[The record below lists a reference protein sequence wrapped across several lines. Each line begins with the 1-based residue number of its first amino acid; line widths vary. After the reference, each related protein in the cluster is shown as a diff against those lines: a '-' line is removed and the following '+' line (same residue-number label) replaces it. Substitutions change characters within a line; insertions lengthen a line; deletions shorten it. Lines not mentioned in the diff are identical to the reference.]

1 MAWPIDD
8 PALIERLT
16 LPHDDFRAL
25 MDDVLG
31 LLELPPFDDAFF
43 ERAITYPWARPSG
56 SYALDGDRVVALDAA
71 AAADIGGL
79 PPSDGPDATQAAS
92 AAALRVPLLA
102 VGSNGAPSTLVRK
115 FAHLPEIERRVIVVA
130 GHLHGFDIGPVARL
144 TPYGSLPATPFE
156 SPGTAV
162 RASVLWVTPAQLTAL
177 TWSEMSYLVGW
188 LDPVRFEPDAPA
200 ASTGTPDVTRALV
213 YVSRWGTFTD
223 ERGAPLALEALAA
236 RGRTATA
243 VTQEALLARVAAAA
257 GAPGARALLQRL
269 VDAPRAFM
277 RELEP
282 WLCTRA
288 APFASDR
295 WHPYPGEP
303 APRGEAPPA

>member
-16 LPHDDFRAL
+16 LSHDDFRAL
-25 MDDVLG
+25 MDGFVSM
-31 LLELPPFDDAFF
+31 LELPPFDEAFY

-56 SYALDGDRVVALDAA
+56 SYALDGGRVVPLDAA
-71 AAADIGGL
+71 AAAEIGGL
-79 PPSDGPDATQAAS
+79 PGAGAPAHDAS
-92 AAALRVPLLA
+92 AAAERVPLLA

-115 FAHLPEIERRVIVVA
+115 FAHLPPTEQRVIVVA

-177 TWSEMSYLVGW
+177 TWSEMSYLLGW
-188 LDPVRFEPDAPA
+188 LGPIRFEPDEPPA
-200 ASTGTPDVTRALV
+200 ATGTPKVTQALL
-213 YVSRWGTFTD
+213 YVSRWGTLTD
-223 ERGAPLALEALAA
+223 DDGAPLALQALAA
-236 RGRTATA
+236 RGRTATP
-243 VTQEALLARVAAAA
+243 VTQEALLARVATAA
-257 GAPGARALLQRL
+257 GAADPRALLQRL
-269 VDAPRAFM
+269 VDAPRPFM
-277 RELEP
+277 RDLEP
-282 WLCTRA
+282 WLCERA
-288 APFASDR
+288 APFGSPL

-303 APRGEAPPA
+303 APRGAAPPA